1 MPMKSLTRR
10 WNLSWGYCRH
20 FNNSAFVSSAMS
32 QHRGIV
38 LVHFNTV

>member
-1 MPMKSLTRR
+1 MPMKSLTRW
-10 WNLSWGYCRH
+10 WNLSRGYCRQS
-20 FNNSAFVSSAMS
+20 NNKAFVSSAMS